1 MTEEKQKK
9 LSKKQIA
16 VIQDL
21 LEADMDE
28 SQVIAK
34 HNISTAIYR
43 KWLADKTFAG
53 ELNFRIESAKR
64 HSRLIIARYAPVA
77 AVKLVKL
84 TECEKEET
92 ARKACLDIISLP
104 AAEDKLNQTETDP
117 TCQPIETLSPETA
130 GKLLEFLADET
141 L

>member
-1 MTEEKQKK
+1 MAEKRI
-9 LSKKQIA
+9 SKKQLA

-28 SQVIAK
+28 SETLAK
-34 HNISTAIYR
+34 HKISTAIYR
-43 KWLADKTFAG
+43 KWLADEVFAD

-92 ARKACLDIISLP
+92 ARKACLDIIALP
-104 AAEDKLNQTETDP
+104 GPEDKPNQTESDP
-117 TCQPIETLSPETA
+117 ACQPIEPLSPETA
-130 GKLLEFLADET
+130 GKLLEFLAR
-141 L
+141 